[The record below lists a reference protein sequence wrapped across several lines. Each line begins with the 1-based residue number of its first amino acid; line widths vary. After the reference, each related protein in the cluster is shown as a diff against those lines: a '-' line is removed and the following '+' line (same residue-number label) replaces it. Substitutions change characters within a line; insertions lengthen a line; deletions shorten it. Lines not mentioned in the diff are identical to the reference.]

1 MIVIGTI
8 DEEMEDEVDLEVAVV
23 LEAIEM
29 VDHVMEIMEEIVTVV
44 DLVVAIHL
52 KTVNQVKDYE
62 NQDGI

>member
-29 VDHVMEIMEEIVTVV
+29 VDHVMEIMEAIVTVV